1 MTATLCQ
8 ATPHQGDDN
17 LQSVNIDDIFDDVVD
32 EPSKMSRML
41 STNETRVIAEFQKR
55 ERYFATASKNNFKN
69 CSIGTVNH
77 LQVGI
82 L

>member
-1 MTATLCQ
+1 MSAYSKWQMTATLCQ

-41 STNETRVIAEFQKR
+41 STNETRVIAEIPEKR
-55 ERYFATASKNNFKN
+55 NTFCN
-69 CSIGTVNH
+69 C
-77 LQVGI
+77 L
-82 L
+82 

>member
-1 MTATLCQ
+1 MSAYSKWQMTATLCQ

-41 STNETRVIAEFQKR
+41 STNETRVIAEIPEKR
-55 ERYFATASKNNFKN
+55 NKFCN
-69 CSIGTVNH
+69 C
-77 LQVGI
+77 L
-82 L
+82 